1 TAMSLISRHFSALGS
16 ASRLRVAP
24 SIAAKSARCA
34 SSTADNGV
42 ASTAEEED
50 DFQPRTST
58 RREVEMD
65 DGLDDRGDITF
76 QSWLKDVGKNYKE
89 PLRGKTNYLGGDRP
103 FPMNP
108 TFKPP
113 PPLGATLREM
123 LFNLHVSD
131 PEKNSVREL
140 SQRFGLSLKRVEA
153 VIRLKGEEVKWQ
165 MEGRTL
171 RKNFERG
178 MESALGVKMFRPT
191 GDTKLWLGERNSRA
205 ADLIADEEGASATPK
220 HGVEKLWWEGVEDGK
235 EAIVGP
241 HLLARAARLAQKA
254 AESEAESA
262 QFAAS
267 HSHVVEP
274 TVPGRSPTVF
284 VDVGTKFV
292 DTKDVAKRQKAADA
306 RRRLKEK
313 QMTA

>member
-1 TAMSLISRHFSALGS
+1 
-16 ASRLRVAP
+16 
-24 SIAAKSARCA
+24 
-34 SSTADNGV
+34 
-42 ASTAEEED
+42 
-50 DFQPRTST
+50 
-58 RREVEMD
+58 
-65 DGLDDRGDITF
+65 
-76 QSWLKDVGKNYKE
+76 
-89 PLRGKTNYLGGDRP
+89 
-103 FPMNP
+103 MNP
-108 TFKPP
+108 SFKPP
-113 PPLGATLREM
+113 PPLGADFRQM

-131 PEKNSVREL
+131 PEKNSIREL

-171 RKNFERG
+171 RKNFERE
-178 MESALGVKMFRPT
+178 MESTLSVKQFKPT
-191 GDTKLWLGERNSRA
+191 GHSSLWMGERNSRA
-205 ADLIADEEGASATPK
+205 ADQTADEEGGSATPSK
-220 HGVEKLWWEGVEDGK
+220 GVEKLWWEGVEDGK

-254 AESEAESA
+254 AESEAASA

-284 VDVGTKFV
+284 VDVGTRFM
-292 DTKDVAKRQKAADA
+292 DAKDVAQRQKAAEA

-313 QMTA
+313 QKVAA